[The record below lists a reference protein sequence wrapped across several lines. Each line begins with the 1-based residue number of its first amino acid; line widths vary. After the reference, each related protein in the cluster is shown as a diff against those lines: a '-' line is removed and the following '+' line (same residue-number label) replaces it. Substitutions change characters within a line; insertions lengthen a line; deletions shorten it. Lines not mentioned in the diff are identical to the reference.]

1 MIGLGTLINTA
12 TVLVGGTVGIAMGNK
27 IPDRV
32 RTIVVQVIGML
43 TIGLGL
49 SDLLKTHNMVF
60 PLLGMV
66 FGAVIGEVLRIED
79 RLEGI
84 GEIIRKRF
92 AKRQDPGPF
101 ISGFVTASLLFCIGP
116 LTILGAIQDAS
127 GATIGTNPTQ
137 LFSVGSAGNY
147 ELTITDFCGNSDS
160 SLFLITEPPAIVF
173 VGPQDLCTGIDSE
186 VLVSGGL
193 EPYVF
198 APSAPAAFFVNAI
211 TNSVFGTAGGT
222 YDMTVTDACNQSGV
236 VPFILTVCDTEEP
249 NILLINADEY
259 DNESFIIKG
268 LESFPNSQL
277 RIYNRWGGLMYESLN
292 YSNDNP
298 WNGTDVEDGVYFWI
312 FNRSD
317 GISREGYVH
326 VMHKKP

>member
-32 RTIVVQVIGML
+32 RTIVVQGIGML

-66 FGAVIGEVLRIED
+66 FGAVIGEILRIED

-127 GATIGTNPTQ
+127 GATPQ
-137 LFSVGSAGNY
+137 LY
-147 ELTITDFCGNSDS
+147 
-160 SLFLITEPPAIVF
+160 
-173 VGPQDLCTGIDSE
+173 
-186 VLVSGGL
+186 
-193 EPYVF
+193 
-198 APSAPAAFFVNAI
+198 
-211 TNSVFGTAGGT
+211 
-222 YDMTVTDACNQSGV
+222 
-236 VPFILTVCDTEEP
+236 
-249 NILLINADEY
+249 
-259 DNESFIIKG
+259 IIKG
-268 LESFPNSQL
+268 TLDGFMSVIFGAIHGVGVLFSAVSVFIVQGTLTLFGTRLDSLLNDRM
-277 RIYNRWGGLMYESLN
+277 RIELFATGGLAVMAIGLNLLEIKKIRLGSLLPGLIITPVLVKLFA
-292 YSNDNP
+292 D
-298 WNGTDVEDGVYFWI
+298 GTGLL
-312 FNRSD
+312 R
-317 GISREGYVH
+317 
-326 VMHKKP
+326 

>member
-127 GATIGTNPTQ
+127 GATPQ
-137 LFSVGSAGNY
+137 LY
-147 ELTITDFCGNSDS
+147 
-160 SLFLITEPPAIVF
+160 
-173 VGPQDLCTGIDSE
+173 
-186 VLVSGGL
+186 
-193 EPYVF
+193 
-198 APSAPAAFFVNAI
+198 
-211 TNSVFGTAGGT
+211 
-222 YDMTVTDACNQSGV
+222 
-236 VPFILTVCDTEEP
+236 
-249 NILLINADEY
+249 
-259 DNESFIIKG
+259 IIKG
-268 LESFPNSQL
+268 TLDGFMSVIFGAIHGVGVLFSAVSVFIVQGTLTLFGTSLDSLLND
-277 RIYNRWGGLMYESLN
+277 RIRVELFATGGLAVMAIGLNLLEIKKIRLGSLLPGLIITPILVKLFA
-292 YSNDNP
+292 D
-298 WNGTDVEDGVYFWI
+298 GTGLL
-312 FNRSD
+312 R
-317 GISREGYVH
+317 
-326 VMHKKP
+326 

>member
-66 FGAVIGEVLRIED
+66 FGAVIGEILRIED

-127 GATIGTNPTQ
+127 GATPQ
-137 LFSVGSAGNY
+137 LY
-147 ELTITDFCGNSDS
+147 
-160 SLFLITEPPAIVF
+160 
-173 VGPQDLCTGIDSE
+173 
-186 VLVSGGL
+186 
-193 EPYVF
+193 
-198 APSAPAAFFVNAI
+198 
-211 TNSVFGTAGGT
+211 
-222 YDMTVTDACNQSGV
+222 
-236 VPFILTVCDTEEP
+236 
-249 NILLINADEY
+249 
-259 DNESFIIKG
+259 IIKG
-268 LESFPNSQL
+268 TLDGFMSVIFGAIHGVGVLFSAVSVFIVQGTLTLFGTSLDSLLNDRM
-277 RIYNRWGGLMYESLN
+277 RIELFATGGLAVMAIGLNLLEIKKIRLGSLLPGLIITPVLVKLFA
-292 YSNDNP
+292 D
-298 WNGTDVEDGVYFWI
+298 GTGFL
-312 FNRSD
+312 R
-317 GISREGYVH
+317 
-326 VMHKKP
+326 